1 MFDNGG
7 QTNGVEIFQEKGKYQ
22 INAFPVFIQH
32 KIAYFTRIN
41 EDAITTIILLLTTA
55 MRIWLTLL

>member
-32 KIAYFTRIN
+32 IAYFTRIN